1 MQVSDRVE
9 RGICIA
15 SIHDTPTRCVQ
26 SGRRILVTAH
36 CLHKPHTRKQ
46 LSLENRCRLRSTA
59 QPVRVRSLGRVAC
72 PGPPV
77 GIMTAVSFD
86 PCF

>member
-46 LSLENRCRLRSTA
+46 FSLEN
-59 QPVRVRSLGRVAC
+59 
-72 PGPPV
+72 
-77 GIMTAVSFD
+77 
-86 PCF
+86 